1 MILLNKYCLLI
12 LPALLFTGWISLAQI
27 PNNST
32 KEADEFPSEIVNF
45 QPFKNNP
52 VFKGTADSTTWD
64 EQIRERGFIIKEEN
78 TYYMWYTGY
87 TRKTGKHIKYLGLA
101 TSPDGLE
108 WKRYPENP
116 IYKANWVEDVFVWKS
131 DHLYYMFA
139 ESKDDIARL
148 LISKDRIHWE
158 DRGALDIRL
167 KNGNPIL
174 KGPYGTPTVWKEGD
188 TWYLFYERN
197 DADVWLATSKD
208 LKIWT
213 NVQDEPV
220 LNSGPEAYD
229 QFAVAFNQ
237 IIKYKGLYYAYYH
250 ASAFKDWREWTTNV
264 AVSKDLVHWKKYAA
278 NPILR
283 DNKSSGILVNDEK
296 NFRMY
301 TMHPEVNV
309 YFPK

>member
-1 MILLNKYCLLI
+1 MKLFNKFCLIL
-12 LPALLFTGWISLAQI
+12 LPALIFASWITYDPNPGNISTG
-27 PNNST
+27 
-32 KEADEFPSEIVNF
+32 EFPSEIVNF
-45 QPFKNNP
+45 KPYEHNP
-52 VFKGTADSTTWD
+52 LFKGTADSTTWD
-64 EQIRERGFIIKEEN
+64 EQIRERGFILKEEN

-87 TRKTGKHIKYLGLA
+87 TKKTGKQMKYLGFA
-101 TSPDGLE
+101 TSPDGLK
-108 WKRYPENP
+108 WTRYPENP

-131 DHLYYMFA
+131 EEIYYMFA

-148 LISKDRIHWE
+148 LVSKDRIHWE
-158 DRGALDIRL
+158 DKGALDIRL
-167 KNGNPIL
+167 KNGSPISI
-174 KGPYGTPTVWKEGD
+174 GPYGTPTVWKEGD
-188 TWYLFYERN
+188 IWYLFYERN

-237 IIKYKGLYYAYYH
+237 VIKYKGLYYAYYH

-264 AVSKDLVHWKKYAA
+264 AVSKDLIHWKKYKA
-278 NPILR
+278 NPILK
-283 DNKSSGILVNDEK
+283 DNKSSGILVNDGK
-296 NFRMY
+296 KFRMY
-301 TMHPEVNV
+301 TMHPEANV

>member
-1 MILLNKYCLLI
+1 MKLFNKFCLIL
-12 LPALLFTGWISLAQI
+12 LPALIFASWITYDPNPGNISTG
-27 PNNST
+27 
-32 KEADEFPSEIVNF
+32 EFPAEIVNF
-45 QPFKNNP
+45 QPYEYNP
-52 VFKGTADSTTWD
+52 LFKGTADLTTWD
-64 EQIRERGFIIKEEN
+64 EQIRERGFILKEDN
-78 TYYMWYTGY
+78 NYYMWYTGY
-87 TRKTGKHIKYLGLA
+87 TKKTGKQMKHLGLA
-101 TSPDGLE
+101 TSPDGLK
-108 WKRYPENP
+108 WTRYPENP

-131 DHLYYMFA
+131 EEIYYMFA

-148 LISKDRIHWE
+148 LVSKDRIHWE
-158 DRGALDIRL
+158 DKGALDIRL
-167 KNGNPIL
+167 KNGSPISI
-174 KGPYGTPTVWKEGD
+174 GPYGTPTVWKEGD

-237 IIKYKGLYYAYYH
+237 VIKYKGLYYAYYH

-264 AVSKDLVHWKKYAA
+264 AVSKDLIHWKKYGA
-278 NPILR
+278 NPILK
-283 DNKSSGILVNDEK
+283 DNKSSGILVNDGK
-296 NFRMY
+296 KFRMY

>member
-1 MILLNKYCLLI
+1 MKLFNKFCLIL
-12 LPALLFTGWISLAQI
+12 LPALIFASWITYDPNPENISTG
-27 PNNST
+27 
-32 KEADEFPSEIVNF
+32 EFPSEIVNF
-45 QPFKNNP
+45 KPYEHNP
-52 VFKGTADSTTWD
+52 LFKGTADSTTWD
-64 EQIRERGFIIKEEN
+64 EQIRERGFILKEEN

-87 TRKTGKHIKYLGLA
+87 TKKTGKQMKYLGFA
-101 TSPDGLE
+101 TSPDGLK
-108 WKRYPENP
+108 WTRYPENP

-131 DHLYYMFA
+131 EEIYYMFA

-148 LISKDRIHWE
+148 LVSKDRIHWE
-158 DRGALDIRL
+158 DKGALDIRL
-167 KNGNPIL
+167 KNGSPISI
-174 KGPYGTPTVWKEGD
+174 GPYGTPTVWKEGD
-188 TWYLFYERN
+188 IWYLFYERN

-237 IIKYKGLYYAYYH
+237 VIKYKGLYYAYYH

-264 AVSKDLVHWKKYAA
+264 AVSKDLIHWKKYKA
-278 NPILR
+278 NPILK
-283 DNKSSGILVNDEK
+283 DNKSSGILVNDGK
-296 NFRMY
+296 KFRMY
-301 TMHPEVNV
+301 TMHPEANV